1 MYKIWQVKTI
11 TNMLLGKRNR
21 ELREEKGLLQRQV
34 AASLEMDSCLYSKI
48 ERGER
53 RCKREF
59 VVKMAKILG
68 TNEDELVT
76 LWVTDQLNETISEE
90 KADVAKEA
98 IATIYKSI
106 NG

>member
-1 MYKIWQVKTI
+1 
-11 TNMLLGKRNR
+11 
-21 ELREEKGLLQRQV
+21 
-34 AASLEMDSCLYSKI
+34 
-48 ERGER
+48 
-53 RCKREF
+53 
-59 VVKMAKILG
+59 MAKILG